1 MPTKAVPNSWFPEL
15 READVRCL
23 ASGGGQQGPI
33 RAAAGARVTVWHNSP
48 RQLAHDR
55 LVGDRESPV
64 IDTVLGDRANLTS
77 LAVESFDLIVHPVCN
92 TFGPHL
98 SPVWAE
104 AYRVLRRGGLL
115 SAGFTNPAVY
125 LFDS

>member
-33 RAAAGARVTVWHNSP
+33 RAAGARVTIWDNSP

-55 LVGDRESPV
+55 LVGDCKSPV
-64 IDTVLGDRANLTS
+64 IDAVPGDRANLTA
-77 LAVESFDLIVHPVCN
+77 LADESFDLIVHPVCH

-115 SAGFTNPAVY
+115 LAGFTNPAVY